1 MKARKLTLFYF
12 LFLFSGPLVH
22 GQDNGPAFRRFTSI
36 GCGIS
41 YAPTNSWQENKLV
54 PGIHTML
61 GFHLNRFFY
70 IETASNYYFVHNSI
84 PAFKNIHAWNLE
96 LNGHIILPITKTG
109 FFRILL
115 GTTYLEWKGIYSGK
129 GLNGSHPYKEG
140 DLLYTKFFAGNIGV
154 GFTKQ
159 IGKRSFIDLS
169 ETMRISAQDNKYG
182 LSDISLQLGYRYA
195 LQFGNDDSSE
205 SKTHKLKTEKGIAKG
220 KYKWMKKKRR

>member
-1 MKARKLTLFYF
+1 METRK
-12 LFLFSGPLVH
+12 LFLFYLLFLCSGPLVH
-22 GQDNGPAFRRFTSI
+22 GQNNVTAFRRFASM

-84 PAFKNIHAWNLE
+84 PAFRNIHAWNLE
-96 LNGHIILPITKTG
+96 LNGYIILPITKTG
-109 FFRILL
+109 FFRIVL

-129 GLNGSHPYKEG
+129 GLNGSHPYTEG
-140 DLLYTKFFAGNIGV
+140 DLLSNKFFEGNIGL

-169 ETMRISAQDNKYG
+169 ETMRISAQDDKYG

-195 LQFGNDDSSE
+195 LQFEKDDRSE
-205 SKTHKLKTEKGIAKG
+205 SNMRKPKTEKGIAKG